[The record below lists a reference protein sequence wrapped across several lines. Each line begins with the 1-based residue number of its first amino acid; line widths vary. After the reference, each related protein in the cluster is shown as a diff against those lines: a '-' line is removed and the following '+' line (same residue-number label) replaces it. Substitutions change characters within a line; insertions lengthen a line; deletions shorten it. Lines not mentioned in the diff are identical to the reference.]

1 MISGIQ
7 SVGCHYVP
15 NAFLMSVIL
24 FAGTFLI
31 SFHLKN
37 FKSASFFP
45 AKVGRVLAFNIYKRY
60 LAPTQR
66 LGYMRED

>member
-1 MISGIQ
+1 MISGMQ

-24 FAGTFLI
+24 FFGTFLI

-37 FKSASFFP
+37 FKAKSFFP
-45 AKVGRVLAFNIYKRY
+45 AKVRTEKKCFFNSYNF
-60 LAPTQR
+60 
-66 LGYMRED
+66 